1 MRHQEAQINKLFKLF
16 VLIGTLIK
24 LIQYVNSSNF
34 GKYQSNLASQDN
46 NCAITSSSTQQNVCT
61 IIGTV
66 ASCTDQ
72 ELMAIISD
80 NCQAINNLSLINFSI
95 LCSSQNQNDIFE
107 FFLPNT
113 KNSYNSIT
121 LQQIEFI
128 ECPKILIQSVQAA
141 TVKNLIVSFSKTD
154 NFHYQQ
160 YLKREKQRGK
170 KYNYTNEVLYNN
182 ATMKSQKSQNQTKH
196 IQNTKINAQNL
207 SNYVYQDKNEFDFV
221 YTMVEP
227 QSSFVIQSNQ
237 IYIDTS
243 VQSDSQFLIVAYDI
257 FIYENTVINAN
268 QFGIYRQATTPPQT
282 NPLLLNNVQ
291 INTLYINC
299 MNSLEEAKKKM
310 QYQSFFQI
318 NFSSNSSYI
327 EIPSFDN
334 NLQLYKY
341 LLEVLNNNYTTL
353 IVTQTDST
361 LLCSTIFTSKI
372 GYFANN
378 IVIDSKSVVSS
389 SGLGCPSDYGLGK
402 GVIFG
407 SNPNLGCRPSG
418 AHHVSYGG
426 IGLPYFNASLNLNK
440 SISIA
445 QQCLDNTQVAQ
456 FVSESFPYDSTHITE
471 GSGGGNNL
479 DPTYFNYYTDLSGAG
494 GGLVFIGAAQNLQL
508 DGQVESDGKE
518 GGQQNGQFYGGG
530 GSGGSI
536 KIITNNFMGSGSLKA
551 RGGNSPDGLSG
562 EGAGGIIDVNILND
576 YSILSDK
583 VFNGNIDVT
592 KGNRSMDFLIFQG
605 DNGIDPS
612 LFLAQNGTL
621 ISPFCPQGYTYQQ
634 SSSAIKCIQ
643 CGKDQFKA
651 NPYGQCNKCPKYD
664 INSLDDF
671 DDPQVGL
678 GQYCQLNCD
687 QIVCDP
693 FGFYIKIVGP
703 YGMIFI
709 QVTLS
714 LLTTGYVIRRI
725 YRLKKGK
732 IDHLPFDFEEATEF
746 MRIDDQIITTDL
758 SSSPDFIL
766 SDLLFHT
773 HRIYVLGTNSL
784 NNYWKLTKFPPPEV
798 EYIINREQYRKFAE
812 RFNHTVKWRMI
823 DKILLVIT
831 SFLYYPLYWSYL
843 TKVRKGI
850 YKKARK
856 FFEQNELKI
865 INMNISGQFDKVQIK
880 FSKSID
886 YTLCYFD
893 IFDYKKSNFKYFFL
907 NIPYFISLSGDGSF
921 IKPLNVNE
929 NDVFC
934 KCLYFSINRNRKKE
948 IVNERQRVMENLVNH
963 KLRIDNSKKLNKFIK
978 KFNRYT
984 RSIDYMAPVSSIQ
997 MSLQQIVELLKKWN
1011 QYFFNPNNVG
1021 CDLVV
1026 FEVPKKEGFK
1036 QFVTVLENLEKERFK
1051 EFIAKIINTIRN
1063 YNNFYEVNMKLFIY
1077 NLDSPLEE
1085 VAQTMDDQRITLAT
1099 EGNILHQTVKES
1111 VLSSDFITIKEKF
1124 QRKEIQQIRQSS
1136 IHSRFSFVDDQEIQ
1150 STKIEEQSVRV
1161 KFYNH
1166 IKRIAVFIRFCLFT
1180 HSPTN
1185 LDKHVLIFV
1194 LTTLIVIDSILT
1206 IPTIFNIV
1214 YAIQALKSG
1223 KQYLSNDLIF
1233 LFLPYPLAVWI
1244 SPILGLLLVTSQS
1257 YGIAKMYVIYN
1268 SMSLIDLLLNI
1279 IYTVKESTPPSMLP
1293 EVYILKI
1300 ATFLLRII
1308 ILYFASKYLST
1319 STKLTHLNSQKRI

>member
-1 MRHQEAQINKLFKLF
+1 MRYQETQTQKLFKLI
-16 VLIGTLIK
+16 VLIDTCIR

-34 GKYQSNLASQDN
+34 EKDKINLASQDN
-46 NCAITSSSTQQNVCT
+46 NCAISSSSTQQNVCT
-61 IIGTV
+61 IVGGIGT
-66 ASCTDQ
+66 CTDK
-72 ELMAIISD
+72 ELMTIISD
-80 NCQAINNLSLINFSI
+80 NCQAINNLSLINFTVD
-95 LCSSQNQNDIFE
+95 CSSQSQNNILQ

-113 KNSYNSIT
+113 QNSYNTIA
-121 LQQIEFI
+121 LQQIEFF
-128 ECPKILIQSVQAA
+128 ECQKILIKTNQAA
-141 TVKNLIVSFSKTD
+141 TIKNIIVSFSNTE
-154 NFHYQQ
+154 NVLYQQ
-160 YLKREKQRGK
+160 FLETERQRAKKQ
-170 KYNYTNEVLYNN
+170 NLTNDVLYND
-182 ATMKSQKSQNQTKH
+182 ATKNSYKSKNQTDH
-196 IQNTKINAQNL
+196 MQNRKINRQNINSYL
-207 SNYVYQDKNEFDFV
+207 NQDELNFEYV

-227 QSSFVIQSNQ
+227 QSSLVIQSNQ
-237 IYIDTS
+237 IYVDTS
-243 VQSDSQFLIVAYDI
+243 VQSDSQVLIIGYDI

-282 NPLLLNNVQ
+282 NPLLLKNVQ

-299 MNSLEEAKKKM
+299 LNSLEEAKKKM

-327 EIPSFDN
+327 EVPNFDN
-334 NLQLYKY
+334 NIQLYKY

-361 LLCSTIFTSKI
+361 LSSSSILTSKL

-389 SGLGCPSDYGLGK
+389 TGLGCPSDYGLGK

-426 IGLPYFNASLNLNK
+426 IGLPDFSGMQDLIKAKL
-440 SISIA
+440 IA
-445 QQCLDNTQVAQ
+445 QQCLNNTQVAQ

-494 GGLVFIGAAQNLQL
+494 GGLIFIGAAQNLRL
-508 DGQVESDGKE
+508 DGEVESNGKE
-518 GGQQNGQFYGGG
+518 GGKQSQIYYGGG

-536 KIITNNFMGSGSLKA
+536 KIIANNFIGSGSIKA
-551 RGGNSPDGLSG
+551 KGGNSPDGLSG
-562 EGAGGIIDVNILND
+562 EGAGGIIDINILND
-576 YSILSDK
+576 YSLLTDK

-592 KGNRSMDFLIFQG
+592 KGNRDMNFLVFQG
-605 DNGIDPS
+605 EESIDPS

-621 ISPFCPQGYTYQQ
+621 VTPFCPQGYTYKQNV
-634 SSSAIKCIQ
+634 IRCVQ
-643 CGKDQFKA
+643 CGKDQFKT
-651 NPYGQCNKCPKYD
+651 NPYGQCTMCPKYD
-664 INSLDDF
+664 INSIDDF
-671 DDPQVGL
+671 DDPEVGQ
-678 GQYCQLNCD
+678 GEYCQLNCD

-812 RFNHTVKWRMI
+812 RFNQTVKWKLI
-823 DKILLVIT
+823 DKILLVIL
-831 SFLYYPLYWSYL
+831 SFVYYPLYWSYL
-843 TKVRKGI
+843 TRVRKGI

-856 FFEQNELKI
+856 FFQQNELKI

-984 RSIDYMAPVSSIQ
+984 RSIDFMAPISSIQ

-1036 QFVTVLENLEKERFK
+1036 QIVTVLENLEKESFN

-1085 VAQTMDDQRITLAT
+1085 VAQTMDDQRITIAT

-1124 QRKEIQQIRQSS
+1124 QRKEIQQIRESS
-1136 IHSRFSFVDDQEIQ
+1136 IHSRFSFVDDHEIQ
-1150 STKIEEQSVRV
+1150 STKIEEQAIRSKV
-1161 KFYNH
+1161 YNH
-1166 IKRIAVFIRFCLFT
+1166 IKRVAVFIRFCLFT

-1185 LDKHVLIFV
+1185 LGKHVLIFV

-1206 IPTIFNIV
+1206 IPTIFNII

-1223 KQYLSNDLIF
+1223 KQYLINDLIF

-1268 SMSLIDLLLNI
+1268 SMSLIDLFLNI
-1279 IYTVKESTPPSMLP
+1279 IYTVQESTPPSMLP

-1300 ATFLLRII
+1300 ATFLLRVV

-1319 STKLTHLNSQKRI
+1319 STKLTHLNTQKRV

>member
-1 MRHQEAQINKLFKLF
+1 MRHSETQFQKIFKLI
-16 VLIGTLIK
+16 VLISTCIK
-24 LIQYVNSSNF
+24 LIKYVNSSNF
-34 GKYQSNLASQDN
+34 GKDESNLASQN
-46 NCAITSSSTQQNVCT
+46 SNCAIYQSSTYQDVCT
-61 IIGTV
+61 IIGTIE
-66 ASCTDQ
+66 SCTDQ
-72 ELMAIISD
+72 EVIAIISD
-80 NCQAINNLSLINFSI
+80 NCQAIKNLSLINFTI
-95 LCSSQNQNDIFE
+95 VCSSQNQNDIFQ

-113 KNSYNSIT
+113 KDSYNSIA
-121 LQQIEFI
+121 LQQIEFL
-128 ECPKILIQSVQAA
+128 ECPKILIISKQSA
-141 TVKNLIVSFSKTD
+141 TIKNLVVSFSNTE

-160 YLKREKQRGK
+160 FLKAERQRVK
-170 KYNYTNEVLYNN
+170 KYNSTNDAFYKN
-182 ATMKSQKSQNQTKH
+182 ATTNSQKDKNQTNHELNRK
-196 IQNTKINAQNL
+196 ITPQNIN
-207 SNYVYQDKNEFDFV
+207 SYVNQDDLEFDFV
-221 YTMVEP
+221 YTMIEP
-227 QSSFVIQSNQ
+227 QSSLVIQSNQ
-237 IYIDTS
+237 IYIDTN
-243 VQSDSQFLIVAYDI
+243 VQSDSQFLIIAYDI
-257 FIYENTVINAN
+257 FIYENTVITTN
-268 QFGIYRQATTPPQT
+268 QFGIYRQTSTPPQT
-282 NPLLLNNVQ
+282 NPLLLKNVKIQ
-291 INTLYINC
+291 TLYINC
-299 MNSLEEAKKKM
+299 MNSLEEAKKRM

-318 NFSSNSSYI
+318 DFSSNSSFI
-327 EIPSFDN
+327 EIPTFDN

-341 LLEVLNNNYTTL
+341 LLEVINNNYTTL

-361 LLCSTIFTSKI
+361 LNNSTIFTSKL

-378 IVIDSKSVVSS
+378 ILIDSNSIASS

-426 IGLPYFNASLNLNK
+426 IGLPDLSTIGDATQAKL
-440 SISIA
+440 IA
-445 QQCLDNTQVAQ
+445 QQCLNNTQVAQ

-471 GSGGGNNL
+471 GSGGGDNL
-479 DPTYFNYYTDLSGAG
+479 DPAYFNYYTDLSGAG
-494 GGLVFIGAAQNLQL
+494 GGLIFIGAAQNLQL
-508 DGQVESDGKE
+508 DGQVESNGKE
-518 GGQQNGQFYGGG
+518 GDNQSQIYYGGG

-536 KIITNNFMGSGSLKA
+536 KIITNNFMGLGSLKA
-551 RGGNSPDGLSG
+551 KGGNSPDGLSG
-562 EGAGGIIDVNILND
+562 EGAGGIIDINILND
-576 YSILSDK
+576 YFLLTDQ
-583 VFNGNIDVT
+583 VFNGNMDVT
-592 KGNRSMDFLIFQG
+592 KGNRDMNFKIFQG
-605 DNGIDPS
+605 NNSIDPS

-621 ISPFCPQGYTYQQ
+621 ITPFCPQGYTFQQ
-634 SSSAIKCIQ
+634 NPSAIKCVK
-643 CGKDQFKA
+643 CGKDQFKT
-651 NPYGQCNKCPKYD
+651 NPYGQCSMCPKYG
-664 INSLDDF
+664 INTLDDF
-671 DDPQVGL
+671 DDPEVGV
-678 GQYCQLNCD
+678 GQFCQLNCD

-823 DKILLVIT
+823 DKIFLVIT

-843 TKVRKGI
+843 TKVRKGV
-850 YKKARK
+850 YKKTRK
-856 FFEQNELKI
+856 FFQQNELKI

-907 NIPYFISLSGDGSF
+907 NIPYFICLSGDGSF
-921 IKPLNVNE
+921 IKPLNINE

-984 RSIDYMAPVSSIQ
+984 RSIDFMAPVSSIQ

-1036 QFVTVLENLEKERFK
+1036 QIVTILENLEKDMFN
-1051 EFIAKIINTIRN
+1051 EFISKIINTIRN
-1063 YNNFYEVNMKLFIY
+1063 YNNFYEVNLKLFIY

-1085 VAQTMDDQRITLAT
+1085 VAQTMDDQRINIAT
-1099 EGNILHQTVKES
+1099 EGNILYQTIKES

-1136 IHSRFSFVDDQEIQ
+1136 THSRFSFVDDQEIQ
-1150 STKIEEQSVRV
+1150 STKIEEQPFRV

-1166 IKRIAVFIRFCLFT
+1166 IKRIAVFIRFCFFT

-1185 LDKHVLIFV
+1185 LAKHVLIFI

-1214 YAIQALKSG
+1214 YAISALKSG

-1233 LFLPYPLAVWI
+1233 LFVPYPLAVWI

-1268 SMSLIDLLLNI
+1268 SMSLIDLFLNI
-1279 IYTVKESTPPSMLP
+1279 IYTVQENTPPSMLP

-1300 ATFLLRII
+1300 ATFLLRVV

-1319 STKLTHLNSQKRI
+1319 STKLTHLNTQKRI